1 MKKFFQSI
9 VLLLLSTFFC
19 GCTTIVKL
27 FRSSGSYQVYVMKSE
42 ENSSLAIGKIVSR
55 DARFSPYLMENFKD
69 MLQLHLM
76 AEGYSVKEMPEEK
89 SLRKLLS
96 KTNSNSNSETAG
108 PLESTE
114 KKESKSDPN
123 EVDKAGNTSNLK
135 ELLPENLRQVLDKGT
150 VVGFS
155 NVSKETQFG
164 DFLSSDEIKL
174 LSEQM
179 GIRYFVQGAVGNND
193 SGNLL
198 EEDFNSLVFLK
209 VYDSNGVLKGGITYV
224 VNGRTLNEAN
234 LLKEVCRNISN
245 RMNALVKR

>member
-1 MKKFFQSI
+1 MKKIFLSI
-9 VLLLLSTFFC
+9 VLLSLAAVFWDCST
-19 GCTTIVKL
+19 ISKL
-27 FRSSGSYQVYVMKSE
+27 FRSAGSYQVYVMKSE
-42 ENSSLAIGKIVSR
+42 ENFPLAIGKIVSR

-69 MLQLHLM
+69 MLQLHFM

-96 KTNSNSNSETAG
+96 QGISNSESVEPAG
-108 PLESTE
+108 
-114 KKESKSDPN
+114 KKETNPIAN
-123 EVDKAGNTSNLK
+123 ETRSAENTTNLK

-155 NVSKETQFG
+155 NISKDVQFG
-164 DFLSSDEIKL
+164 DFLSSEEIKL
-174 LSEQM
+174 LSGRM

-245 RMNALVKR
+245 RMNVLLKQ

>member
-19 GCTTIVKL
+19 DCTTIVKL

-96 KTNSNSNSETAG
+96 KTDSNSAG
-108 PLESTE
+108 PLEPID
-114 KKESKSDPN
+114 KRESKSDPN

>member
-1 MKKFFQSI
+1 MKKFLQSI
-9 VLLLLSTFFC
+9 VLLLLSMFFC
-19 GCTTIVKL
+19 SCTTIAKL

-89 SLRKLLS
+89 SLRKLFS
-96 KTNSNSNSETAG
+96 KTNSNSETTE
-108 PLESTE
+108 PLELTK
-114 KKESKSDPN
+114 KKETKPASN
-123 EVDKAGNTSNLK
+123 EIDTTENTSNLK
-135 ELLPENLRQVLDKGT
+135 DLLPENLRQVLDKGT

-155 NVSKETQFG
+155 NVSKETQFS
-164 DFLSSDEIKL
+164 DFLSSNEIKF
-174 LSEQM
+174 LSEQI
-179 GIRYFVQGAVGNND
+179 GIRYFIQGAVGNND

-245 RMNALVKR
+245 KMNTLIKR

>member
-27 FRSSGSYQVYVMKSE
+27 FRSSGSYQVYVMNSE

-96 KTNSNSNSETAG
+96 KTASNSAR
-108 PLESTE
+108 PLEPTD

>member
-1 MKKFFQSI
+1 MKKISLSI
-9 VLLLLSTFFC
+9 VLLSLAAVFYDCST
-19 GCTTIVKL
+19 ISKL
-27 FRSSGSYQVYVMKSE
+27 FRSSGAYQVYVMKSE
-42 ENSSLAIGKIVSR
+42 ENFPLAIGKIVSR

-69 MLQLHLM
+69 MLQLHFM

-96 KTNSNSNSETAG
+96 KTNSSSESVEPPEA
-108 PLESTE
+108 TE
-114 KKESKSDPN
+114 KKETNPIAN
-123 EVDKAGNTSNLK
+123 ETRSADNTTNLK

-155 NVSKETQFG
+155 NISKDVQFG

-174 LSEQM
+174 LSERL

-193 SGNLL
+193 SGSLL

-209 VYDSNGVLKGGITYV
+209 VYDSNGILKGGITYV
-224 VNGRTLNEAN
+224 VNGRSLNEAN

-245 RMNALVKR
+245 RMGALVKQ

>member
-89 SLRKLLS
+89 SLRQLLS
-96 KTNSNSNSETAG
+96 KTNSNSVE
-108 PLESTE
+108 PLEPTD